1 MAIDSKIEDLRR
13 LPKVRDSLAYVYVEH
28 ARVDKLDSSIAVYEA
43 DGTCLPIP
51 ASGLCLLMLG
61 PGTRV
66 TQSAISTLADNNC
79 LVVWCGE
86 EGVRFYAYG
95 TGGTRS
101 AASLLHQA
109 RLVSNEALRL
119 DVVRRMYRMRF
130 EDDVDMALSVEQLRG
145 MEGARVRETY
155 AKMSRDTGLEWTG
168 RSYDRGSWNKADGVN
183 RALSCANSCLYGLCH
198 AAIVAAGYSP
208 GLGFIHTGKQ
218 LSFVYD
224 IADLYKCELTI
235 PLAFEL
241 ARASGGNLER
251 TVRHRCRDVFR
262 DHKLLQRIIPD
273 IQKCLATP
281 LSIQEEISPLD
292 DDPARPTDLWTPEA
306 QPEARPEDAAW
317 GDG

>member
-1 MAIDSKIEDLRR
+1 MDSRIEDLRR

-28 ARVDKLDSSIAVYEA
+28 ARIDKLDSSIAVYPA
-43 DGTCLPIP
+43 DGTCLPVP
-51 ASGLCLLMLG
+51 ASSLCLLMLG

-66 TQSAISTLADNNC
+66 THNAVMTLADNNC
-79 LVVWCGE
+79 LVAWCGE

-109 RLVSNEALRL
+109 RLVSDEAKRL
-119 DVVRRMYRMRF
+119 EVVRRMYRLRF
-130 EDDVDMALSVEQLRG
+130 DEEMDAALSVEQLRG
-145 MEGARVRETY
+145 MEGVRVRETY
-155 AKMSRDTGLEWTG
+155 ARLSRETGLEWTG
-168 RSYDRGSWNKADGVN
+168 RSYDRGSWNRADGVN

-224 IADLYKCELTI
+224 IADLYKCDLTI
-235 PLAFEL
+235 PIAFEM
-241 ARASGGNLER
+241 ARASTDNLER
-251 TVRHRCRDVFR
+251 RVRHRCRDAFR
-262 DHKLLQRIIPD
+262 DHKLLQRVIPD

-281 LSIQEEISPLD
+281 QAIQEEITPLD
-292 DDPARPTDLWTPEA
+292 DDPALPTELWTPAAEV
-306 QPEARPEDAAW
+306 ESRPEDAQW

>member
-1 MAIDSKIEDLRR
+1 MDTRIEDLRR
-13 LPKVRDSLAYVYVEH
+13 LPKVRDSLAYIYVEH
-28 ARVDKLDSSIAVYEA
+28 AKIDKLDSSIAVYEA
-43 DGTCLPIP
+43 DGTCLPVP
-51 ASGLCLLMLG
+51 ASSLCLLMLG

-66 TQSAISTLADNNC
+66 TQSAITTLADNNC
-79 LVVWCGE
+79 LVAWCGE

-109 RLVSNEALRL
+109 RLVSDEAKRL
-119 DVVRRMYRMRF
+119 QVVRRMYRMRF
-130 EDDVDMALSVEQLRG
+130 DEEMEPDLSVEQLRG
-145 MEGARVRETY
+145 MEGVRVRETY
-155 AKMSRDTGLEWTG
+155 AKMSRETGLEWTG
-168 RSYDRGSWNKADGVN
+168 RSYDRGSWNKADKVN

-235 PLAFEL
+235 PIAFEM
-241 ARASGGNLER
+241 ARANTDNLER
-251 TVRHRCRDVFR
+251 AVRHRCRDVFR
-262 DHKLLQRIIPD
+262 DHKLLQRVIPD

-281 LSIQEEISPLD
+281 QAIQEEITPLD
-292 DDPARPTDLWTPEA
+292 DDPALPTDLWTPEA
-306 QPEARPEDAAW
+306 EMEARPEDAQW